1 MPVGQV
7 SRSTEN
13 KSIADFLA
21 TAELHPAGMILEG
34 EAGIGKTT
42 QWLAAVEQGREC
54 GFRVLSARVHAA
66 RCSPRTSG
74 LLERVDWPVGSDVAT
89 QT

>member
-13 KSIADFLA
+13 SSIADFLT
-21 TAELHPAGMILEG
+21 TAEVHPADMILEG

-42 QWLAAVEQGREC
+42 QWLAAVEQGRER
-54 GFRVLSARVHAA
+54 GFRVLSAREKAMGFVQLID
-66 RCSPRTSG
+66 G
-74 LLERVDWPVGSDVAT
+74 
-89 QT
+89 